1 MKRLFRTV
9 LTALIAAAVGSCSMY
24 DDTELRDRLDD
35 LDGKLASLE
44 EVVNGINSDID
55 ALQRIIEALEAEVTI
70 DKVETG
76 EDGYVIYFSD
86 GTSARISDGTD
97 GADAPVISVAR
108 DETDGLWYWT
118 LAGNWLIVD
127 GQRIKAQGIDGE
139 NGKPGTDAVAPQV
152 RINPDSKEWEISV
165 DGGKSWESTGVV
177 AEGGGGLSSTGCSCI
192 IVGVDHE
199 SSSYNVIFTLADG
212 TEISVPKTISVEFEI
227 EGVYAEQTEEIIYG
241 KSRTY
246 NVRISGLLNHIIS
259 KPTGWKVS
267 LSISEEN
274 NTLTI
279 TAPPKDNAYAETE
292 GTVGFQLQ
300 SITGQMSIV
309 TMSVRA
315 VDYEL
320 RVLTFEDE
328 DYKGDGKG
336 YWTSLVDSPQYGGAL
351 LYGESGNG
359 PADYHWNDEG
369 NTFLAHDM
377 PENYGTTCYWGGGHA
392 ISNYVDMDLANGDYQ
407 HQLAVYY
414 KDPATGFGGHG
425 GSKNFCVHFG
435 YMDDSGYNNTENL
448 PSIYFMDGVARV
460 VDHMYVMWTTYL
472 ANCVSNGNGLTA
484 PLDPDG
490 YVKIIATGYDE
501 NGTKVEPSLEF
512 SLASADGQIS
522 EWTKWDLS
530 ALGKVLKI
538 EFNMTGDSDNGY
550 GFSQPAYFCYDDV
563 AVRFE

>member
-9 LTALIAAAVGSCSMY
+9 LTALIAAAMGSCSMY

-97 GADAPVISVAR
+97 GADAPVISVAQ

-139 NGKPGTDAVAPQV
+139 DGKPGTDAVAPQV

-177 AEGGGGLSSTGCSCI
+177 AEGGGGLSSTGGSCI

-328 DYKGDGKG
+328 DYKGSGKE
-336 YWTSLVDSPQYGGAL
+336 YWTSLVDSPQYGGPL
-351 LYGESGNG
+351 LYGESGSG

-377 PENYGTTCYWGGGHA
+377 PENFGTTCYWGGGHA

-435 YMDDSGYNNTENL
+435 YMDDSAYNKTENL
-448 PSIYFMDGVARV
+448 PSVYFMDGVARI

-484 PLDPDG
+484 PLGPDG

-501 NGTKVEPSLEF
+501 EGAKVEPSLEF

-538 EFNMTGDSDNGY
+538 EFNMAGDSDNGY

>member
-97 GADAPVISVAR
+97 GADAPVISVAQ

-139 NGKPGTDAVAPQV
+139 DGKPGTDAVAPQV

-177 AEGGGGLSSTGCSCI
+177 AEGGGGHSSTGGSCI

-227 EGVYAEQTEEIIYG
+227 EGVSAEQTEEIIYG

-259 KPTGWKVS
+259 KPTGWKVT

-279 TAPPKDNAYAETE
+279 TAPPKDNAYAEIE

-328 DYKGDGKG
+328 DYKGSGKE
-336 YWTSLVDSPQYGGAL
+336 YWTSLVDSPQYGGPL
-351 LYGESGNG
+351 LYGESGMG

-435 YMDDSGYNNTENL
+435 YKDDSSFNMTENL
-448 PSIYFMDGVARV
+448 PSVYFMDGVARV

-484 PLDPDG
+484 PLEPDG

-501 NGTKVEPSLEF
+501 DGTKVEPSLEF
-512 SLASADGQIS
+512 CLANADGQIS

-538 EFNMTGDSDNGY
+538 EFNMAGDSDNGY

>member
-1 MKRLFRTV
+1 M
-9 LTALIAAAVGSCSMY
+9 
-24 DDTELRDRLDD
+24 
-35 LDGKLASLE
+35 
-44 EVVNGINSDID
+44 
-55 ALQRIIEALEAEVTI
+55 
-70 DKVETG
+70 
-76 EDGYVIYFSD
+76 
-86 GTSARISDGTD
+86 
-97 GADAPVISVAR
+97 
-108 DETDGLWYWT
+108 
-118 LAGNWLIVD
+118 
-127 GQRIKAQGIDGE
+127 
-139 NGKPGTDAVAPQV
+139 
-152 RINPDSKEWEISV
+152 
-165 DGGKSWESTGVV
+165 
-177 AEGGGGLSSTGCSCI
+177 
-192 IVGVDHE
+192 
-199 SSSYNVIFTLADG
+199 
-212 TEISVPKTISVEFEI
+212 
-227 EGVYAEQTEEIIYG
+227 
-241 KSRTY
+241 
-246 NVRISGLLNHIIS
+246 RISGLLNHIIS

-320 RVLTFEDE
+320 RVLTFKDE
-328 DYKGDGKG
+328 DYKGSGKE
-336 YWTSLVDSPQYGGAL
+336 YWTSLVDNPQYGGPL
-351 LYGESGNG
+351 LYGESGMD

-392 ISNYVDMDLANGDYQ
+392 ISNYVDMELTNGDYQ

-435 YMDDSGYNNTENL
+435 YIDDSQYNKTENL
-448 PSIYFMDGVARV
+448 PSVYFMDGVARV

-484 PLDPDG
+484 PLEPDG

-501 NGTKVEPSLEF
+501 DGTKVEPSLEF
-512 SLASADGQIS
+512 CLANADGQIS

-530 ALGKVLKI
+530 SLGKVLKI
-538 EFNMTGDSDNGY
+538 EFNMAGDSDNGY

>member
-1 MKRLFRTV
+1 M
-9 LTALIAAAVGSCSMY
+9 
-24 DDTELRDRLDD
+24 
-35 LDGKLASLE
+35 
-44 EVVNGINSDID
+44 
-55 ALQRIIEALEAEVTI
+55 
-70 DKVETG
+70 
-76 EDGYVIYFSD
+76 
-86 GTSARISDGTD
+86 
-97 GADAPVISVAR
+97 
-108 DETDGLWYWT
+108 
-118 LAGNWLIVD
+118 
-127 GQRIKAQGIDGE
+127 
-139 NGKPGTDAVAPQV
+139 
-152 RINPDSKEWEISV
+152 
-165 DGGKSWESTGVV
+165 
-177 AEGGGGLSSTGCSCI
+177 
-192 IVGVDHE
+192 
-199 SSSYNVIFTLADG
+199 
-212 TEISVPKTISVEFEI
+212 
-227 EGVYAEQTEEIIYG
+227 
-241 KSRTY
+241 
-246 NVRISGLLNHIIS
+246 
-259 KPTGWKVS
+259 S

-336 YWTSLVDSPQYGGAL
+336 YWTSLVDSPQYGGPL
-351 LYGESGNG
+351 LYGESGMG

-377 PENYGTTCYWGGGHA
+377 PENFGTTCYWGGGHA

-435 YMDDSGYNNTENL
+435 YMDDSGFNMTENL

-490 YVKIIATGYDE
+490 YVKVIATGYDE

-530 ALGKVLKI
+530 ALGKVMMI

>member
-1 MKRLFRTV
+1 MKRLFRAA
-9 LTALIAAAVGSCSMY
+9 LTALVAAALGACSMY

-35 LDGKLASLE
+35 IDDKIASLE
-44 EVVNGINSDID
+44 EAVKGINSDID
-55 ALQRIIEALEAEVTI
+55 ALQSIIDALEAEVTI
-70 DKVETG
+70 DKVESN
-76 EDGYVIYFSD
+76 EDGYIIYFSD
-86 GTSARISDGTD
+86 GTTAEITNGKDGTN
-97 GADAPVISVAR
+97 APVISVAQ

-118 LAGNWLIVD
+118 VDGEWLIVD
-127 GQRIKAQGIDGE
+127 GRKVRAQGVDGE
-139 NGKPGTDAVAPQV
+139 DGKPGADAVAPQV
-152 RINPDSKEWEISV
+152 RINPDTKMWEISV
-165 DGGKSWESTGVV
+165 DGGRSWESTGVV
-177 AEGGGGLSSTGCSCI
+177 AEGQGGSGVIVDVDYTSSA
-192 IVGVDHE
+192 
-199 SSSYNVIFTLADG
+199 YNVIFTLVDG
-212 TEISVPKTISVEFEI
+212 TQISVPKTISVEFEI
-227 EGVYAEQTEEIIYG
+227 DGLSPDGYESIAFGE
-241 KSRTY
+241 SRTY

-336 YWTSLVDSPQYGGAL
+336 YWTSLVDSPQYGGTL
-351 LYGESGNG
+351 LYGESGMG

-377 PENYGTTCYWGGGHA
+377 PENFGITCYWGGGHA
-392 ISNYVDMDLANGDYQ
+392 ISNYVEMDLANGDNM

-425 GSKNFCVHFG
+425 GSENFCVHFG
-435 YMDDSGYNNTENL
+435 YKDDSGFNMTENL

-472 ANCVSNGNGLTA
+472 ANSVSNGNGLTA

-530 ALGKVLKI
+530 ALGKVMMI
-538 EFNMTGDSDNGY
+538 EFNMAGDSDNGY

>member
-1 MKRLFRTV
+1 MKRLFRTA
-9 LTALIAAAVGSCSMY
+9 LTALVAAALGACSMY

-35 LDGKLASLE
+35 IDDKIASLE

-97 GADAPVISVAR
+97 GADAPVISVAQ

-139 NGKPGTDAVAPQV
+139 DGKPGTDAVAPQV

-177 AEGGGGLSSTGCSCI
+177 AEGGGGLSSTGGSCI

-328 DYKGDGKG
+328 DYKGSGKE
-336 YWTSLVDSPQYGGAL
+336 YWTSLVDSPQYGGPL
-351 LYGESGNG
+351 LYGESGSG

-377 PENYGTTCYWGGGHA
+377 PENFGTTCYWSGGHA
-392 ISNYVDMDLANGDYQ
+392 ISNYVDMELTNGDYQ

-435 YMDDSGYNNTENL
+435 YMDDSGFNMTENL
-448 PSIYFMDGVARV
+448 PSVYFMDGVARI

-501 NGTKVEPSLEF
+501 EGAKVEPSLEF

-538 EFNMTGDSDNGY
+538 EFNMAGDSDNGY